1 MLMTPNYLSTMPDVS
16 TKVMKKELDLKK
28 LELSALLEVTQA
40 INGNL
45 TDQALYKIYHFT
57 LLAQL
62 QISRL
67 SLFVL
72 EDSWECKVNFGT
84 NYNFKNGELLP
95 NAITCLT
102 EISYVTDLNL
112 DTQWSEFETVVPI
125 LQNKE
130 IIAFVFIGNS
140 HDYYSTLGALS
151 FVQTLS
157 NIILVAMQ
165 NRRMARQRLVEEAI
179 RNEIKIARDVQ
190 TMLFPKRLPNDEAV
204 AIHAS
209 YLPHSSIGGD
219 YYDYIEIDEDQFL
232 FCIADVSGKGVP
244 ASLLMSNFQAGLRTI
259 LRQTTNLLTIVSE
272 LNFLIYCN
280 AIAEKFITAFFGI
293 YNRRTK
299 ILSYVNAGH
308 NSPVM
313 LHENNTIQLLTEGC
327 TMLGI
332 FETLPFISVTEVAIP
347 TKSFILCYTDG
358 LTEVFNTDED
368 EYGLD
373 NTIKFLQKCRYL
385 PLTKLHEELL
395 KEIKMH
401 NQGSTNFHD
410 DITLL
415 SCRFK

>member
-1 MLMTPNYLSTMPDVS
+1 
-16 TKVMKKELDLKK
+16 MKKELDLKK

-67 SLFVL
+67 GLFVL
-72 EDSWECKVNFGT
+72 EDNWECKVNFGT
-84 NYNFKNGELLP
+84 NYDFKNAAALP
-95 NAITCLT
+95 PAITCLT
-102 EISYVTDLNL
+102 EISYITDLNL
-112 DTQWSEFETVVPI
+112 DAHWSEFETVVPI
-125 LQNKE
+125 LQNRK
-130 IIAFVFIGNS
+130 ILAFVLIGNS
-140 HDYYSTLGALS
+140 QAYYSTLGALS

-165 NRRMARQRLVEEAI
+165 NRRMARLRLAEEAI
-179 RNEIKIARDVQ
+179 RNEIKIAREVQ
-190 TMLFPKRLPNDEAV
+190 TMLFPKSLPNDEAV

-219 YYDYIEIDEDQFL
+219 YYDYVPINEDQFL

-259 LRQTTNLLTIVSE
+259 LRQNPNLLTVVTE
-272 LNFLIYCN
+272 LNHLIYCN
-280 AIAEKFITAFFGI
+280 AIAEKFVTAFFGI
-293 YNRRTK
+293 YNRRTNV
-299 ILSYVNAGH
+299 LSYVNAGH
-308 NSPVM
+308 NSPVL

-332 FETLPFISVTEVAIP
+332 FESLPFISVTEVPIP
-347 TKSFILCYTDG
+347 NKSLIMCYTDG

-368 EYGLD
+368 EYGLE
-373 NTIKFLQKCRYL
+373 NTIKFLQNYRYL
-385 PLTKLHEELL
+385 PLPKLHEELL
-395 KEIKMH
+395 EEIKQH